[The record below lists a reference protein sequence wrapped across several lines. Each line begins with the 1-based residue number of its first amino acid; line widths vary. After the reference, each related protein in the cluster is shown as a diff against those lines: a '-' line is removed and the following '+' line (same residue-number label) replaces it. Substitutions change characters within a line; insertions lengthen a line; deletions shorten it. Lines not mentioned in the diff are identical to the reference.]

1 MHLNIQ
7 GHTLFAD
14 IGGVDHQAGRPTAV
28 FIHGVLNDHRVWLA
42 VSQQVAQWG
51 WNVLAL
57 DLPGHGKSDGPAPS
71 SVEAA
76 ADTVVAC
83 LDALG
88 ITQAALIGHSWGSLI
103 ALDAAARD
111 AALHPDRVGALV
123 MVGTAYPMRVSPA
136 LLELSVSDPLKAI
149 EKITRYSHAPNT
161 DDGIVQANRRLMQ
174 DVHQRDPAAQTM
186 HTGFLAC
193 DQYRG
198 AEVAVKRLNCR
209 TNWVLGHSDQ
219 MTPATAAHALI
230 KWAPHPTVVMVEAGH
245 AIMSEAP
252 QALAQALHDALK
264 GLFNQR

>member
-7 GHTLFAD
+7 GHTLFAHT
-14 IGGVDHQAGRPTAV
+14 GGVDHIPGRRTAV
-28 FIHGVLNDHRVWLA
+28 FIHGVLNDHRVWLTA
-42 VSQQVAQWG
+42 SQQVAQWG

-57 DLPGHGKSDGPAPS
+57 DLPGHGQSDGPAPR
-71 SVEAA
+71 SVESA
-76 ADTVVAC
+76 ADTVLAC

-103 ALDAAARD
+103 ALEAAARD
-111 AALHPDRVGALV
+111 AALHPHRVGALV

-136 LLELSVSDPLKAI
+136 LLDLSVSDPLKAI
-149 EKITRYSHAPNT
+149 EKITRYSHATNT

-186 HTGFLAC
+186 HTGFWAC

-198 AEVAVKRLNCR
+198 AEAALKRLSCR
-209 TNWVLGHSDQ
+209 TSWVLGQSDQ
-219 MTPATAAHALI
+219 MTPPTAAQALI
-230 KWAPHPTVVMVEAGH
+230 EGAPQPTVVKVQAGH

-252 QALAQALHDALK
+252 QALAQALQDALE
-264 GLFNQR
+264 GLFTQR